1 MYGCDHPT
9 MTWPA
14 KSSLFFLL
22 TVIFHLVHFS
32 LAGLFAP
39 ATKETIHGRRN
50 GISAELFN
58 SLEELSRL
66 VDISYCVGT
75 TGVQNPFECPSH
87 CNEFQGFELVT
98 VRPISRSCPK
108 LFFFLI
114 FILIFLVHRR
124 GIPALSSQIHAAT

>member
-1 MYGCDHPT
+1 

-39 ATKETIHGRRN
+39 VTKGTIHGRRN

-75 TGVQNPFECPSH
+75 TGVQNPFECLSH

-98 VRPISRSCPK
+98 VRPISCSCPK
-108 LFFFLI
+108 LFLLI
-114 FILIFLVHRR
+114 FILIFLVHRH

>member
-1 MYGCDHPT
+1 

-22 TVIFHLVHFS
+22 IVIFHLVDFS
-32 LAGLFAP
+32 LAGLLAP
-39 ATKETIHGRRN
+39 EAKETIRGRRN

-75 TGVQNPFECPSH
+75 TGVQNPFECLSH

-98 VRPISRSCPK
+98 VRSISCSSPK
-108 LFFFLI
+108 LF
-114 FILIFLVHRR
+114 
-124 GIPALSSQIHAAT
+124 LSRY

>member
-1 MYGCDHPT
+1 

-22 TVIFHLVHFS
+22 TVIFHLAHFS

-75 TGVQNPFECPSH
+75 TGVQNPFECLSH

-98 VRPISRSCPK
+98 VRPISRSC
-108 LFFFLI
+108 LFCFFFF
-114 FILIFLVHRR
+114 FINFYTDISR
-124 GIPALSSQIHAAT
+124 T